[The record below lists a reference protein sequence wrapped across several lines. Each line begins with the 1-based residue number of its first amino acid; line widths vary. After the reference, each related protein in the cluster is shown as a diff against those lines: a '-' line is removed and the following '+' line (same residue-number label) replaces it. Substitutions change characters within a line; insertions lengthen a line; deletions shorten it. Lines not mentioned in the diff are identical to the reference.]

1 MWGLNNLVKEC
12 NRPVVTWNVSCIFTV
27 LLINQ
32 INLKREQMLH
42 TYG

>member
-1 MWGLNNLVKEC
+1 MWDLNNLVKEC
-12 NRPVVTWNVSCIFTV
+12 NRPVVTWNASCFFTV

-32 INLKREQMLH
+32 FNLKREEKLH